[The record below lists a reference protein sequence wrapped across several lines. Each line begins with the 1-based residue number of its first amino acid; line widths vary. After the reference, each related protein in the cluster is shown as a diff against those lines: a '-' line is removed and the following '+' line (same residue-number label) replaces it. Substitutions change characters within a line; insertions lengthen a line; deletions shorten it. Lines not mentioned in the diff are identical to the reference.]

1 MTETNE
7 EIAKRYDALV
17 AEGRELENLTPVKA
31 RVKAPV
37 DTVYSTRF
45 TRDEIDS
52 IRKAARDQSLTASA
66 FIRSAALAAAT
77 RGLDVA
83 SAEQAAKLQAIR
95 TKARELSEAVSQL

>member
-1 MTETNE
+1 MTETND

-17 AEGRELENLTPVKA
+17 AEGMELDNLRPVKA

-45 TRDEIDS
+45 TRDEIALV
-52 IRKAARDQSLTASA
+52 RKAARAQNMTPSA
-66 FIRSAALAAAT
+66 FIRSAALAAAAE
-77 RGLDVA
+77 GLDLA
-83 SAEQAAKLQAIR
+83 SAEQAAKLQAVR

>member
-7 EIAKRYDALV
+7 EIAKRHDALV
-17 AEGRELENLTPVKA
+17 AEGRELDNLTRVKA
-31 RVKAPV
+31 RVKTPV

-45 TRDEIDS
+45 TRDEIALL
-52 IRKAARDQSLTASA
+52 RKSAREQNMTTSA

-77 RGLDVA
+77 EGLHLA
-83 SAEQAAKLQAIR
+83 SAEQAVKLQAVR